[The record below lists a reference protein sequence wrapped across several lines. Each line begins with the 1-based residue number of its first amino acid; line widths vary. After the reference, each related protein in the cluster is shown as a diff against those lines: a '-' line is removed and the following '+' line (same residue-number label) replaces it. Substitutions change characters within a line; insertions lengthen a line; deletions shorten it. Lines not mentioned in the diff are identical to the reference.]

1 MDTPERDNV
10 GSLLYLPLF
19 RNYFKLFDMS
29 GSNLALFYCNASQ
42 ALILFPVLEFYV
54 DIVH

>member
-19 RNYFKLFDMS
+19 RNYFKLFDLLR
-29 GSNLALFYCNASQ
+29 SNMALIYCNASQ
-42 ALILFPVLEFYV
+42 ELILFPVLEFYV
-54 DIVH
+54 DVH